1 MLTFGLFLLAV
12 ALYALFLLWCLAPL
26 RRFPRAGLG
35 GWLRIVLGLWLLTA
49 NLIPLLALPFLMP
62 LRLIDRTLAE
72 KSFAIPLFVRT
83 LPIYV
88 RNVLAHDSATATV
101 AELEFRINIGGKHY
115 RPRLTIACTR
125 RRMLSVDKMVDVHV
139 FENYPTLTGG
149 DFIGRADNA
158 IVVAG
163 PPNNFCSPTEDTPLI
178 PGPYPRFKSGFG
190 LGPSVFVIRGEADK
204 TTLYELRFDGQQPRI
219 DDISLDQPILVQVTQ
234 RPARE
239 VVPLGALW
247 PTPQHG
253 EMGHRVPELITSYRQ
268 IGVPANGCIELAYS
282 DMDFRTRT
290 MTARRWRMTDLRNIP
305 AAERPAYCHRELGLK
320 IIIPGAMPMT
330 PVPEH

>member
-219 DDISLDQPILVQVTQ
+219 DDISLD
-234 RPARE
+234 PAR
-239 VVPLGALW
+239 G
-247 PTPQHG
+247 
-253 EMGHRVPELITSYRQ
+253 
-268 IGVPANGCIELAYS
+268 GVPHPA
-282 DMDFRTRT
+282 
-290 MTARRWRMTDLRNIP
+290 P
-305 AAERPAYCHRELGLK
+305 AACPAHDDLISVGHSASEFAPPALQ
-320 IIIPGAMPMT
+320 GAVAPSSFST
-330 PVPEH
+330 PVAQRECCCASQGRITMIHCL